1 MVTAIARQFGDG
13 VRRPFN
19 RAASIAAAFGL
30 AILLAIPAQ
39 AAQGELSL
47 NGDMLGSIRIYTAK
61 HEDTLLDLARDNGL
75 GFIEIVAAN
84 QGVDPWV
91 PGEGT
96 AITLPTG
103 HLLPEAPRDGIVINL
118 AEHRLYYFGP
128 DGITTYAIGVG
139 REGWDTPLGATSIVR
154 KMKNPIWFPPDSIRK
169 EHPDLPKVV
178 RAGPGNPL
186 GRHALYFGWPSY
198 LVHGTNM
205 PWGVGRRISHGCIRL
220 YPEGIENLFG
230 DVPIGTPVQVIDEP
244 IKIGWF
250 GGELYMEVYPEPQQ
264 ADELERE
271 GHIRSA
277 AKRSSSDAIYKIRSL
292 AGDQLPSLDWL
303 AIRGA
308 LAERTGL
315 PVRVTSK
322 IHVRSST
329 E

>member
-1 MVTAIARQFGDG
+1 MVTAIARHFNDG
-13 VRRPFN
+13 VRRQFN
-19 RAASIAAAFGL
+19 RAAGAAAAFGL
-30 AILLAIPAQ
+30 AVLLAIPAQ
-39 AAQGELSL
+39 AAQAELSL
-47 NGDMLGSIRIYTAK
+47 NGDMLGSVRIYTAK

-75 GFIEIVAAN
+75 GFVEIVAAN
-84 QGVDPWV
+84 QGIDPWV

-118 AEHRLYYFGP
+118 AEHRLYYYGP

-178 RAGPGNPL
+178 RAGPANPL

-205 PWGVGRRISHGCIRL
+205 PWGVGRRVSHGCIRL

-230 DVPIGTPVQVIDEP
+230 DVPIGTPVQVINEP

-250 GGELYMEVYPEPQQ
+250 GGELYMEVYPEPEQ

-277 AKRSSSDAIYKIRSL
+277 ARRSSSDAIYKIRSL
-292 AGDQLPSLDWL
+292 AGDQLPGLDWP

-322 IHVRSST
+322 IHVRSRT